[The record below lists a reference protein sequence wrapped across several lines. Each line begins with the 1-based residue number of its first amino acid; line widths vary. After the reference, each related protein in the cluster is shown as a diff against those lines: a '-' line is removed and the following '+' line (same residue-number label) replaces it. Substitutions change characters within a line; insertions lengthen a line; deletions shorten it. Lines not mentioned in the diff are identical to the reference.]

1 MATVRYSRYE
11 GGLDDLDMA
20 DLMRMLQERLLQS
33 GFDRDPYAP
42 DPDYRPSLQDLYDA
56 IAQALID
63 NELVAPEVVKAALEA
78 ADWLDTDLGRAVKEL
93 AQRLEGEGYLRA
105 SGAEPGA
112 DDGAD
117 DGAGAGGA
125 AGKDASAKRSTFE
138 LTDKAIDFLGYRT
151 LKDVLGGAG
160 RSSIGTHDTHFT
172 TTGVE
177 ATGATKEY
185 EFGDT
190 LNLDVPAT
198 LLHAVARGAGG
209 IGGGVGGNV
218 GGNIG
223 GGAGRLDLEAG
234 DLMVVESEYYSS
246 AATVVMLDCSHSM
259 ILYGEDRFT
268 PAKQVALALAHL
280 IRTQYRGDTVKFVLF
295 HNGAEEIPLQRL
307 AQAQVG
313 PYHTNTAQGLR
324 LAQRLL
330 LRQNKEMKQIVMIT
344 DGKPS
349 AITLPDGRIY
359 RNAYGLDPLVLG
371 ATLREVNACRRH
383 GIQVNTFMLAKDPE
397 LVAFVQ
403 RVSAMTR
410 GKAYFTTPR
419 TIGRYVLLDY
429 QSRRTKLVN

>member
-1 MATVRYSRYE
+1 MAVVRYSKYE

-20 DLMRMLQERLLQS
+20 DLMRMLQDRLMQS
-33 GFDRDPYAP
+33 GFERNPYDP
-42 DPDYRPSLQDLYDA
+42 DPDYQQSLQELYEA
-56 IAQALID
+56 IAQALIE
-63 NELVAPEVVKAALEA
+63 NALVSEDVVEAALNSENWMNSELGEA
-78 ADWLDTDLGRAVKEL
+78 ARRL
-93 AQRLEGEGYLRA
+93 AQRLGQEGYVRTMPTGEDPTEP
-105 SGAEPGA
+105 SGT
-112 DDGAD
+112 
-117 DGAGAGGA
+117 AGANGESPDPGQV
-125 AGKDASAKRSTFE
+125 KFE
-138 LTDKAIDFLGYRT
+138 LTDKAIDFLGYKT
-151 LKDVLGGAG
+151 LHDVLGGAG
-160 RSSIGTHDTHFT
+160 RSSIGAHDTRFS

-177 ATGATKEY
+177 TIGATKEY
-185 EFGDT
+185 RFGDT

-198 LLHAVARGAGG
+198 LGHAAARGLHAGS
-209 IGGGVGGNV
+209 
-218 GGNIG
+218 
-223 GGAGRLDLEAG
+223 LDLQED
-234 DLMVVESEYYSS
+234 DLVVQESEFHSS

-295 HNGAEEIPLQRL
+295 HNGAEEIPLGRL
-307 AQAQVG
+307 ARSQVG

-330 LRQNKEMKQIVMIT
+330 MRQNKEMKQIVMIT

-349 AITLPDGRIY
+349 AITLPDGRLY

-371 ATLREVNACRRH
+371 ETLREVNSCRRH
-383 GIQVNTFMLAKDPE
+383 GIQINTFMLARDPE

-403 RVSAMTR
+403 RVSAMTQ
-410 GKAYFTTPR
+410 GKAYFTTPH

>member
-1 MATVRYSRYE
+1 MAVIRYSKYE
-11 GGLDDLDMA
+11 GTLDDLDMA
-20 DLMRMLQERLLQS
+20 DLMRMLQDRLLQS
-33 GFDRDPYAP
+33 GFERNPYDP
-42 DPDYRPSLQDLYDA
+42 DPDHRPTMQDLYEA
-56 IAQALID
+56 IAQALVD
-63 NELVAPEVVKAALEA
+63 NDLVSEEVLKDALEA
-78 ADWLDTDLGRAVKEL
+78 EDWLDTELGTAAREL
-93 AQRLEGEGYLRA
+93 ARRLEQEGYLRA
-105 SGAEPGA
+105 NPGE
-112 DDGAD
+112 DGARD
-117 DGAGAGGA
+117 AEGAAPGSAGGPA
-125 AGKDASAKRSTFE
+125 TDPGRATFE

-151 LKDVLGGAG
+151 LRDVLGGAG
-160 RSSIGTHDTHFT
+160 RSSIGSHDTHFT

-177 ATGATKEY
+177 TVGATKEY
-185 EFGDT
+185 EFGDA

-198 LLHAVARGAGG
+198 LARAARHGLDD
-209 IGGGVGGNV
+209 
-218 GGNIG
+218 
-223 GGAGRLDLEAG
+223 GRIDLQEE
-234 DLMVVESEYYSS
+234 DLRVQESEYYSS

-259 ILYGEDRFT
+259 ILYGEDRFS

-280 IRTQYRGDTVKFVLF
+280 IRTQYRGDTVQFVLF
-295 HNGAEEIPLQRL
+295 HNGAEEISLERL
-307 AQAQVG
+307 AMAQVG

-371 ATLREVNACRRH
+371 ETLREVGACRRH
-383 GIQVNTFMLAKDPE
+383 GIQVNTFMLARDPE

-410 GKAYFTTPR
+410 GKAYFTTPS

-429 QSRRTKLVN
+429 QAKRTKLVN